1 MNLEPITK
9 RGKKNKTTSKS
20 FDDDLM
26 LENFDVIVNFLIYGQ
41 FGEI

>member
-1 MNLEPITK
+1 MNLELITK

-20 FDDDLM
+20 LDDDVM
-26 LENFDVIVNFLIYGQ
+26 LKNFDVIVNFLIYGQ

>member
-20 FDDDLM
+20 FDDDVM
-26 LENFDVIVNFLIYGQ
+26 LENFDDIVNFLIYGQ